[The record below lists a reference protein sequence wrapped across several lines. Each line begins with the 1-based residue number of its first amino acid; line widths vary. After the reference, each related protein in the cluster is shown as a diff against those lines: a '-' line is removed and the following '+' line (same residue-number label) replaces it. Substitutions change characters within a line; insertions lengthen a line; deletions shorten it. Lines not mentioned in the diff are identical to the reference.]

1 MKILITGGNGFIGR
15 NLIKTL
21 NKEYEIFSPSSS
33 ELDLT
38 STESVEKYFQ
48 NKYFDVVIH
57 CAIKGGRRNIEDSA
71 FTLQQNLQM
80 FFNLMRCKRQF
91 DRFINFASGANFD
104 KSKNVTQN
112 NHSLSESFPTSPYGM
127 SKNIISRIL
136 KDASRCYNFRVY
148 GLFGIDENE
157 DRFMVSN
164 IKRYKDKKPIEIHKN
179 RYWDFF
185 YIKDLIKIVKYY
197 IDNPKQNLDNE
208 MDLVYTD
215 LLSLS
220 NIAQLINEL
229 DNHQVEVKVNELTR
243 DFDYI
248 GNKTMGVNLD
258 IELIGLKKGLEE
270 IYNAL

>member
-21 NKEYEIFSPSSS
+21 NKEYEIFAPSSS

-38 STESVEKYFQ
+38 STKSVEKYFQ

-57 CAIKGGRRNIEDSA
+57 CAIKGGRRNIQDSA

-91 DRFINFASGANFD
+91 DRFINFASGADFD
-104 KSKNVTQN
+104 KSKNVNQN
-112 NHSLSESFPTSPYGM
+112 NHFLLESFPITPYGM

-136 KDASRCYNFRVY
+136 KDANRCYNFRVY

-157 DRFMVSN
+157 DRFIVTN
-164 IKRYKDKKPIEIHKN
+164 VKRYKNKQPIEIHKN

-185 YIKDLIKIVKYY
+185 YIKDLIKIVKY
-197 IDNPKQNLDNE
+197 
-208 MDLVYTD
+208 LV
-215 LLSLS
+215 LSILGS
-220 NIAQLINEL
+220 
-229 DNHQVEVKVNELTR
+229 
-243 DFDYI
+243 
-248 GNKTMGVNLD
+248 
-258 IELIGLKKGLEE
+258 
-270 IYNAL
+270 